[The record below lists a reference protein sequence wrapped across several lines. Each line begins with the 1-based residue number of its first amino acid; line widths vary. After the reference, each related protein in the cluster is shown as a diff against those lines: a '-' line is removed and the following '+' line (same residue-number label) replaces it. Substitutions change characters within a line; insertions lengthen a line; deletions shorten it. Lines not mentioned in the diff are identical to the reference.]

1 MTCQAF
7 QNWDGIFP
15 QANPDILFSRW
26 IVNGKLLLGSHLQL
40 SLASWHGHCNSG
52 PGHDLFFE
60 SKVDAKRI
68 SRERKK
74 K

>member
-1 MTCQAF
+1 M
-7 QNWDGIFP
+7 NDKSLI
-15 QANPDILFSRW
+15 ISR
-26 IVNGKLLLGSHLQL
+26 L
-40 SLASWHGHCNSG
+40 SLYSSPWHGHCNSG
-52 PGHDLFFE
+52 LGHDLFFE